1 MYNVLKHDEILSEWD
16 KDSQIDMNDLSRA
29 SIEIPRLHS
38 KYLRMLIDCKTR
50 KISIGHRIETL
61 KKDLALY
68 YSGQATPEMYKK
80 KGPFQT
86 KLKTQ
91 AAISQHVETDPDLVA
106 QRDRIE
112 YIDVMIEALNYIL
125 KEIGQMNFVI
135 KNIIEFERLRNG
147 GF

>member
-1 MYNVLKHDEILSEWD
+1 MSLTHDEILKSWD
-16 KDSQIDMNDLSRA
+16 EDSNIDMNDLSK
-29 SIEIPRLHS
+29 SSVEIPKLHS

-50 KISIGHRIETL
+50 KISIGHKIESL

-68 YSGQATPEMYKK
+68 YSGQATPEFIKK

-91 AAISQHVETDPDLVA
+91 AAINQHVETDPDLISK
-106 QRDRIE
+106 RDRIE

-125 KEIGQMNFVI
+125 KEISQRNFVI
-135 KNIIEFERLRNG
+135 KNMLEFEKLRNG